1 MGFADVAQQ
10 ALQPSILGLDPSFAR
25 GLLVRD
31 LNREAQ
37 VGTSRRAD
45 QRRGFNTAVQLAE
58 KTRKSG
64 QQGYGFLQPKAR
76 TPRYQPVGHQSQYML
91 DAILRDTALAEYDRR
106 APLLREDLAR
116 ARP

>member
-10 ALQPSILGLDPSFAR
+10 ALQPNILGLDPSFAR

-31 LNREAQ
+31 LNRVGAAQ
-37 VGTSRRAD
+37 QTQRAD
-45 QRRGFNTAVQLAE
+45 QRRGFDTAVQLAE

-76 TPRYQPVGHQSQYML
+76 TPRYTPVGNQSQYLVDALLKQASL
-91 DAILRDTALAEYDRR
+91 DEYDRR